1 MCLKKNIKLS
11 PKKMQIGKQVI
22 FGGIQI
28 SYDNI
33 LEAVNMGSED
43 SKIAAVKRVEVPKNK
58 KMAQLL
64 LGMIN
69 QINMFFSDISKI

>member
-1 MCLKKNIKLS
+1 
-11 PKKMQIGKQVI
+11 MQIGKQVI